1 MKAPTQ
7 HDQIM
12 IMIQKKLKQGMHK
25 TEARQMLRKH
35 VFFSVSPVNIL
46 LYTKKTEITKYI
58 VLYVS
63 KYLVGQNRNKTSRK
77 SRPKEVSM
85 AKAEVKNFK

>member
-1 MKAPTQ
+1 MRLTGTRSMLNEKKKLQKRFFLIMKAPTQ

-35 VFFSVSPVNIL
+35 VFFFCVPCQHIA
-46 LYTKKTEITKYI
+46 LYKE
-58 VLYVS
+58 
-63 KYLVGQNRNKTSRK
+63 NRNNKVHCIVRK
-77 SRPKEVSM
+77 
-85 AKAEVKNFK
+85 